1 MHGQEDHIVL
11 VNDQDEEVGSME
23 KMEAHRKGL
32 LHRAFSV
39 FIMNRMGEMLI
50 QQRAEGKYHSGGLWS
65 NACCSHPRKG
75 ERTEEAAHRRLQ
87 EELGFD
93 CELRPLF
100 TLKYCAEVGENLIEH
115 ELDHI
120 YIGNYDGAPEANKD
134 EVKDYQYV
142 AIHRLEQWMRDR
154 PEEFTYWF
162 RLALPEF
169 KVYCNQ

>member
-1 MHGQEDHIVL
+1 MHGQEDYIVL

-39 FIMNRMGEMLI
+39 FIMNSKGEMLI

-120 YIGNYDGAPEANKD
+120 YIGNHDGAPEANKD
-134 EVKDYQYV
+134 EVKNYQYV
-142 AIHRLEQWMRDR
+142 TIHRLEQWIAER

-169 KVYCNQ
+169 NVHYNR